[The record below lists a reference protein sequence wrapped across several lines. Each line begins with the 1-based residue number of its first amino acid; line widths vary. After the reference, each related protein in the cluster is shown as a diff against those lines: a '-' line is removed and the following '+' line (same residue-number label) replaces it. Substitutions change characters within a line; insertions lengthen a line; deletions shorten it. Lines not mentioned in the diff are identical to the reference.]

1 MRKQTKL
8 VAVLSAAALLAIGAS
23 MTSFAK
29 AGWALDGDEWV
40 WLDGN
45 GDRVTNEWKK
55 SADGNYYWLDEDGL
69 IAENQIIEDD
79 DEIYYVNEYGVRV
92 KGVWQSVPN
101 EDDLEVNGI
110 TPDELWY
117 YFGANGRA
125 TRKTDTDNKY
135 DYKKTSV
142 EWSQG
147 TDTFF
152 FDSEGH
158 MVTGWIE
165 HDKDIYYCTEY
176 GNAVKGWQE
185 LEPDDDM
192 VNSHASD
199 YEDTERFNFKDSGKL
214 RKADEGKG
222 TVTWYSNGQY
232 YAFDENGVLL
242 TDWYEV
248 SSINATYAG
257 SKGIMATADEAGYA
271 GEYPAAGTGWVYS
284 LDPEEDD
291 YHWYYL
297 VSINDGKTITR
308 NVPFNLMAKDNK
320 YRAKQIKGK
329 TYLFD
334 EKGIMKDGLVD
345 LRYTEDDTT
354 VGSDKK
360 QVPVT
365 RNKDGK
371 LVGVPDEAGGAKS
384 KALDPGIYYF
394 RKDGATTAG
403 QMVTGKTAVTEDG
416 DTDYYYFDSKRGG
429 AALIN
434 TVKDGIVYGK
444 DGKRVNAD
452 DGNSNQIRQVEADL
466 LDYKTGKVL
475 VPADSEIIVTSAGKL
490 RTSGTIK
497 IEGDKFEVVQGTK
510 VDGAITTPWSVKA
523 ID

>member
-92 KGVWQSVPN
+92 RGAWQSVPN

-192 VNSHASD
+192 VNSHSGD

-257 SKGIMATADEAGYA
+257 TKGIMATADEAGYA

-308 NVPFNLMAKDNK
+308 NVPFNLMADDSY

-345 LRYTEDDTT
+345 LRYTPDDTT
-354 VGSDKK
+354 VGSDTKV
-360 QVPVT
+360 VPAEK
-365 RNKDGK
+365 KDGK
-371 LVGVPDEAGGAKS
+371 WVGKVDEAGGAKS

-416 DTDYYYFDSKRGG
+416 DTNYYYFDSKQGG
-429 AALIN
+429 KALTNAI
-434 TVKDGIVYGK
+434 KDGIVYGK
-444 DGKRVNAD
+444 DGKRMDAD
-452 DGNSNQIRQVEADL
+452 DGNSNQIKYIEDDL
-466 LDYKTGKVL
+466 VDAKDNKTVL
-475 VPADSEIIVTSAGKL
+475 VKEGSTIIVTSAGKM
-490 RTSGTIK
+490 RTANTTVK
-497 IEGDKFEVVQGTK
+497 IEGDKYKVVKGENNL
-510 VDGAITTPWSVKA
+510 WSVTPA
-523 ID
+523 D

>member
-92 KGVWQSVPN
+92 RGAWQSVPN

-125 TRKTDTDNKY
+125 TRKTDTNSEY
-135 DYKKTSV
+135 DYKRTSV

-152 FDSEGH
+152 FDTEGH
-158 MVTGWIE
+158 MVTGWID
-165 HDKDIYYCTEY
+165 HGDDVYYCTEY
-176 GNAVKGWQE
+176 GNAVTGWQE

-192 VNSHASD
+192 VNSHSGD

-214 RKADEGKG
+214 RKADEDK
-222 TVTWYSNGQY
+222 TITWYSNGQY

-242 TDWYEV
+242 TDWYDV
-248 SSINATYAG
+248 RSIATD
-257 SKGIMATADEAGYA
+257 SKIVKDEGMKATADEAGYA

-308 NVPFNLMAKDNK
+308 NVPFNLMADDNY

-334 EKGIMKDGLVD
+334 EKGIMKTGLID
-345 LRYTEDDTT
+345 LRTSST
-354 VGSDKK
+354 KN
-360 QVPVT
+360 VPVGA
-365 RNKDGK
+365 DGK
-371 LVGVPDEAGGAKS
+371 GKVDEAGGAKS
-384 KALDPGIYYF
+384 KAIDPGIYYF

-434 TVKDGIVYGK
+434 TVKDGIIYGT
-444 DGKRVNAD
+444 DGKRMNAD
-452 DGNSNQIRQVEADL
+452 DGNSNQIKSVDVNL
-466 LDYKTGKVL
+466 YDYKTGKVL
-475 VPADSEIIVTSAGKL
+475 VPAGSEIIVTSAGKL

-497 IEGDKFEVVQGTK
+497 IEGDKFEVVPGTK
-510 VDGAITTPWSVKA
+510 VDGAITTPWSVNA
-523 ID
+523 VD

>member
-101 EDDLEVNGI
+101 EDDLDVNGV

-125 TRKTDTDNKY
+125 VRQTDPGKEN
-135 DYKKTSV
+135 YKKIAL

-152 FDSEGH
+152 FDSDGH
-158 MVTGWIE
+158 IATGWIDYSDE
-165 HDKDIYYCTEY
+165 TYYCTEY
-176 GNAVKGWQE
+176 GNALKGWQE
-185 LEPDDDM
+185 LEPADNMD
-192 VNSHASD
+192 NGD

-214 RKADEGKG
+214 RRASEGK
-222 TVTWYSNGQY
+222 TITWYSNGQY
-232 YAFDENGVLL
+232 YAFNEDGVLQ
-242 TDWYEV
+242 TEWYDVSDVVDATRAEDWK
-248 SSINATYAG
+248 IATSAE
-257 SKGIMATADEAGYA
+257 DAGYA

-284 LDPEEDD
+284 LDPEEDE

-297 VSINDGKTITR
+297 VTINDGKTITR
-308 NVPFNLMAKDNK
+308 NVPFNLLANDTK

-334 EKGIMKDGLVD
+334 DKGVMKTGLVD
-345 LRYTEDDTT
+345 LSVGNAKGLEVQTT
-354 VGSDKK
+354 ADK
-360 QVPVT
+360 
-365 RNKDGK
+365 
-371 LVGVPDEAGGAKS
+371 AGGSMSREMK
-384 KALDPGIYYF
+384 PGIYYF
-394 RKDGATTAG
+394 REYGTTTSG
-403 QMVTGKTAVTEDG
+403 QMVTGKTAVTEDSE
-416 DTDYYYFDSKRGG
+416 TFYYYFDSKDGG
-429 AALIN
+429 RALIN
-434 TVKDGIVYGK
+434 TVKDGIVYGE
-444 DGKRVNAD
+444 DGKRFEAN
-452 DGNSNQIRQVEADL
+452 DGNSNQLRELPADL
-466 LDYKTGKVL
+466 NYKKAKDGSWIKIKARTPV
-475 VPADSEIIVTSAGKL
+475 IVTSAKL
-490 RTSGTIK
+490 RTSGTVK
-497 IEGDKFEVVQGTK
+497 IEGDRWKISISEPDANGYAK
-510 VDGAITTPWSVKA
+510 YEAEYDDPYAKDSKN
-523 ID
+523 

>member
-92 KGVWQSVPN
+92 RGAWQSVPN

-125 TRKTDTDNKY
+125 TRKTDTNSEY
-135 DYKKTSV
+135 DYKRTSV

-152 FDSEGH
+152 FDTEGH
-158 MVTGWIE
+158 MVTGWID
-165 HDKDIYYCTEY
+165 HGDDVYYCTEY
-176 GNAVKGWQE
+176 GNAVTGWQE

-192 VNSHASD
+192 VNSHSGD

-214 RKADEGKG
+214 RKADEDK
-222 TVTWYSNGQY
+222 TITWYSNGQY

-242 TDWYEV
+242 TDWYDV
-248 SSINATYAG
+248 RSIATD
-257 SKGIMATADEAGYA
+257 SKIVKDEGMKATADEAGYA

-284 LDPEEDD
+284 LDPTEDD
-291 YHWYYL
+291 YYWYYL
-297 VSINDGKTITR
+297 VSFNDGKSVKR
-308 NVPFNLMAKDNK
+308 NVPFNKLAVDGLM
-320 YRAKQIKGK
+320 RAKQVKGK

-334 EKGIMKDGLVD
+334 ADGKMKDGLQTITAANTYVAG
-345 LRYTEDDTT
+345 EDW
-354 VGSDKK
+354 
-360 QVPVT
+360 
-365 RNKDGK
+365 
-371 LVGVPDEAGGAKS
+371 AGGALSRKI
-384 KALDPGIYYF
+384 DPGIYYF
-394 RKDGATTAG
+394 RKDGATTKG
-403 QMVTGKTAVTEDG
+403 QVITGKTAVTDDG
-416 DTDYYYFDSKRGG
+416 ETNYYYFDSKRGG
-429 AALIN
+429 ATLVN
-434 TVKDGIVYGK
+434 MVKAGIVYGT
-444 DGKRVNAD
+444 DGRRMDAD
-452 DGNSNQIRQVEADL
+452 DGNANQIR
-466 LDYKTGKVL
+466 
-475 VPADSEIIVTSAGKL
+475 EID
-490 RTSGTIK
+490 
-497 IEGDKFEVVQGTK
+497 E
-510 VDGAITTPWSVKA
+510 P
-523 ID
+523 